1 MMLTYREALA
11 EVMWHLVTHDGD
23 GGHGYSQYA
32 RAGDGTV
39 ETLWLS
45 DGTLVSVHGGDYDCS
60 EAIRACVAAVG
71 LIPWGYWDSYMW
83 TGSEPDILIG
93 AGFVEI
99 SPYDAGVGDILLRY
113 SGHTEM
119 VVGGYDGELYQA
131 GFRISE
137 QGTIYG
143 QQGDQTGWESTY
155 STFDPSGDW
164 DVAFRYAGPERTG
177 APTQTSDIDEEDEMA
192 CIFRPNGENYLMYY
206 DGTELH
212 PLHHPDEVGAINKV
226 YQATHGG
233 RDIPQF
239 ELGAPGAPWATR
251 FANAVQRKAE
261 KFPVMA

>member
-1 MMLTYREALA
+1 MLTYRDALA
-11 EVMWHLVTHDGD
+11 EVMWHLVTHEA
-23 GGHGYSQYA
+23 HGYSQYE

-39 ETLWLS
+39 ETLYLS

-83 TGSEPDILIG
+83 TGNEPEILTG
-93 AGFVEI
+93 AGFEAI

-155 STFDPSGDW
+155 STFDPSGNW

-177 APTQTSDIDEEDEMA
+177 AQAIERTEEDEMV
-192 CIFRPNGENYLMYY
+192 CIFQPNDEGFMVYY
-206 DGTELH
+206 DGNELH
-212 PLHHPDEVGAINKV
+212 PLRHEHEQEAVKMV
-226 YQATHGG
+226 YRETHGG
-233 RDIPQF
+233 RDIPMF
-239 ELGAPGAPWATR
+239 KLGSREAPWATR
-251 FANAVQRKAE
+251 FIDAVQRKL
-261 KFPVMA
+261 